1 MKNKYT
7 RMIDKNESIKT
18 EFQSNHKSRTVV
30 TTAPLGMSKYEKMI
44 VIF

>member
-1 MKNKYT
+1 MKVRLSFNLT
-7 RMIDKNESIKT
+7 T
-18 EFQSNHKSRTVV
+18 KSRTVV